1 MLIIWSLN
9 FIVGKIALRH
19 MDPLSLAALRLE
31 LAALLIL
38 PIYLFRG
45 KEART
50 PFRARDT
57 WTYVFLG
64 FFGVVINQG
73 FFTVG
78 LDYTTSGHSS
88 VVVAAGPVVILLL
101 ARALKLEKITASKIL
116 GMVISIGGVALLA
129 TEQGLN
135 FRSPIMIG
143 DLLTFAATS
152 GYAIYTVYGKK
163 VAQEYDSIS
172 MNTYNMVAAAILLL
186 PLAIWQGIRLDWGSV
201 GWVGW
206 GAMFY
211 MAAFSSVAAY
221 ILFYWVLRFLSPS
234 RVAVVSYFEPLTVV
248 VLAAVLLGE
257 RPTGHL
263 VAGGALV
270 IFGVYLAER
279 GSS

>member
-1 MLIIWSLN
+1 MLTIWSAN

-19 MDPLSLAALRLE
+19 IDPISLASLRLE

-38 PIYLFRG
+38 SIYLFRR

-57 WTYVFLG
+57 WMYVFLG

-78 LDYTTSGHSS
+78 LNYTTSGHSS

-101 ARALKLEKITASKIL
+101 SRALKLERITASKIL
-116 GMVISIGGVALLA
+116 GMVISICGVVLLA
-129 TEQGLN
+129 TEQCFN
-135 FRSPIMIG
+135 IHSPILIG
-143 DLLTFAATS
+143 DLLTFASTS

-163 VAQEYDSIS
+163 VVRDFDSIS
-172 MNTYNMVAAAILLL
+172 MNTFNMAAAAILIL
-186 PLAIWQGIRLDWGSV
+186 PLAIRQGIRLDWGSV

-211 MAAFSSVAAY
+211 MAAFSSVVAY
-221 ILFYWVLRFLSPS
+221 VLFYWTLRYLSPS
-234 RVAVVSYFEPLTVV
+234 RVAVVSYCEPLAVV
-248 VLAAVLLGE
+248 VMAAVLLGE
-257 RPTGHL
+257 HPTGHL
-263 VAGGALV
+263 LAGGALV
-270 IFGVYLAER
+270 VLGVYLAER